1 MILRLALVAALLSS
15 LGCTGDETVAAYGGA
30 DRVWRLVEIDNSPFD
45 ARATLLF
52 EKDQFNAKARV
63 SGNAPCNVYT
73 AQNRAPYPWF
83 ELGPIA
89 ATKLACPELE
99 AEGRFLDALTKMTQS
114 EVLGD
119 VLILRDDD
127 GIEMVFKAD
136 G

>member
-30 DRVWRLVEIDNSPFD
+30 DRVWALTEIADTPFT
-45 ARATLLF
+45 ATATL
-52 EKDQFNAKARV
+52 QFGEDGRV
-63 SGNAPCNVYT
+63 SGKAPCNVYT
-73 AQNRAPYPWF
+73 TQNLVPYPWF
-83 ELGPIA
+83 ELGPMA
-89 ATKLACPELE
+89 VTKAACPELE

-127 GIEMVFKAD
+127 DTEMVFKAD